1 MVRIVRPLRTPQGNL
16 VSPIA
21 EGAASAMAPD
31 ARARTVGPFAIVA
44 HFDAT
49 FAPGEAPLDLDV
61 RPHPHIGIAT
71 VSYLYAGAITHR
83 DGLGNVA
90 EILPGDV
97 AWMSAGRGIVHSE
110 RIPAL
115 RERGG
120 RFHGFQIWVVL
131 TGEEE
136 ECAPSFEVVRAADVV
151 VTEAP
156 GVRVRHLLG
165 AAGARPRVQ
174 GATWLWDVELAQGA
188 VFDAPASKEGAL
200 HVTEGSL
207 EVDGRTLDAGE
218 TATFGDGD
226 ARRFVARER
235 VRAIG
240 FGGDAVGPRYLWW
253 NYLHSSKERIEQAK
267 AQWLE
272 KRFALPADD
281 RDDVIPLPAD
291 HERPLRILNQ
301 R

>member
-1 MVRIVRPLRTPQGNL
+1 MLTIIRPLRTPQGSL
-16 VSPIA
+16 VSPIG
-21 EGAASAMAPD
+21 EGGASPMAPD
-31 ARARTVGPFAIVA
+31 ARARTVGPFTIVA

-49 FAPGEAPLDLDV
+49 FAPGAASLDLDV

-71 VSYLYAGAITHR
+71 LSYLFSGAITHR

-97 AWMSAGRGIVHSE
+97 AWMVAGRGVVHSE
-110 RIPAL
+110 RIPTL

-120 RFHGFQIWVVL
+120 RFDGLQIWVAL
-131 TGEEE
+131 AEHEEE
-136 ECAPSFEVVRAADVV
+136 KEPSFEIVRAADVLV
-151 VTEAP
+151 SEA
-156 GVRVRHLLG
+156 GGARVRRLLG
-165 AAGARPRVQ
+165 EGTRPHATN
-174 GATWLWDVELAQGA
+174 GTWLCDVELA
-188 VFDAPASKEGAL
+188 EGAAFEAPPSAESAVYVL
-200 HVTEGSL
+200 EGVL
-207 EVDGRTLDAGE
+207 EIDGRTLGAGE
-218 TATFGDGD
+218 TATFGAGD
-226 ARRFVARER
+226 ARRFLARQR
-235 VRAIG
+235 AHAIG
-240 FGGDAVGPRYLWW
+240 FGGEPVGPRYLWW

-291 HERPLRILNQ
+291 HERPLRVLNA